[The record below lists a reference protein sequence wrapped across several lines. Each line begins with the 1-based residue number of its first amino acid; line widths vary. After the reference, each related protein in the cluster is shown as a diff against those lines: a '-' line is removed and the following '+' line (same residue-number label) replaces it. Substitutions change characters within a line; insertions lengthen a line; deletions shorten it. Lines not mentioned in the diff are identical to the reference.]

1 MGLVPG
7 GSRPG
12 SNGDGTRVA
21 VIAFAGHQRVPARLE
36 RGARLAVLPRL
47 HAWPGLQQV
56 NLLVQQVAEAAIE
69 VRIVGAT
76 EHHRQVATVFPVRL
90 LTKRS
95 EEHTSELQ
103 SLMRISYADFCL

>member
-1 MGLVPG
+1 MASASVARCRPASTVLGGGSMGLVPG
-7 GSRPG
+7 VSLPG

-56 NLLVQQVAEAAIE
+56 NLPVQQVAEAAIE

-76 EHHRQVATVFPVRL
+76 EQHRQDRTNTRQ
-90 LTKRS
+90 KS
-95 EEHTSELQ
+95 SHS
-103 SLMRISYADFCL
+103 C